1 LGIARPALPG
11 YSLNSAVDELL
22 KKEFDY
28 YRALQK
34 PHPIMAEYGINA
46 IPFAHSSLDDWR
58 NNFKGIGCLHDST
71 GLYLYGAIDDVW
83 ITNDGEII
91 IVDYKS
97 TSKAE
102 KEVSLDDE
110 WKDSWKKQLEVYS
123 YIFQQNGYK
132 VHDTAYFVYCNGKK
146 ELDNF
151 EGKLDF
157 DVTLVPYKWD
167 ASWVEEALVNAKACL
182 DYDYIPAYSDNCDYC
197 KYLIKH
203 QEIL

>member
-1 LGIARPALPG
+1 MTPPRNSYNPSSTEPFKLSRTALYDFIKCPRCFYTHRSLGVARPAIPG

-28 YRALQK
+28 YR
-34 PHPIMAEYGINA
+34 
-46 IPFAHSSLDDWR
+46 DD
-58 NNFKGIGCLHDST
+58 D
-71 GLYLYGAIDDVW
+71 
-83 ITNDGEII
+83 
-91 IVDYKS
+91 
-97 TSKAE
+97 
-102 KEVSLDDE
+102 

-132 VHDTAYFVYCNGKK
+132 VYNTAYFVYCNGKK

-151 EGKLDF
+151 DGKLDF
-157 DVTLVPYKWD
+157 DVSLVPYKWD

-182 DYDYIPAYSDNCDYC
+182 DSESLPAYSDNCDYC